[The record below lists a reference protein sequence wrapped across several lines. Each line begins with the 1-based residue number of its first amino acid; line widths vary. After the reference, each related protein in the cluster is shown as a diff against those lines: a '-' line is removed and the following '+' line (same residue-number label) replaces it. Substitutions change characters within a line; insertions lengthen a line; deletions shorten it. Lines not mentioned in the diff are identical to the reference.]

1 MSCGTQVP
9 PPCGSTVSVTGLS
22 PSPAALPFAFSY
34 RLAASSLAVLQPRAA
49 HCYARGLG
57 SSAFARH
64 YSRNHCYFLFLRVL
78 RCFSSPRSPG
88 ALRRDGIAAAGFP
101 HSDIG
106 GSCGYLPL
114 AAAFRS
120 LSRPS
125 SPPRATGIPHA
136 PFSAFLFSFRL
147 SSDLAALRAVSVPLA
162 VPLDSLVRLLFF
174 SRISYINVK
183 ICLSI
188 MSMTSPLFLV
198 EDIGFEPMTP
208 CVQGRCSSQLS

>member
-1 MSCGTQVP
+1 MVP
-9 PPCGSTVSVTGLS
+9 ADSRRIPRVLRYSG
-22 PSPAALPFAFSY
+22 
-34 RLAASSLAVLQPRAA
+34 AASLRLDGFGYGAVTLSGRA
-49 HCYARGLG
+49 
-57 SSAFARH
+57 S
-64 YSRNHCYFLFLRVL
+64 LRVL
-78 RCFSSPRSPG
+78 LPSRRQFVGGPATPRGALLRPRFGLLRFRSPLLAESLLFSFPAG
-88 ALRRDGIAAAGFP
+88 TEMFQFPAFAQRTKRCDGIPAAGFP

-125 SPPRATGIPHA
+125 SPPRAIGIPHA

-147 SSDLAALRAVSVPLA
+147 LLTGCRVFSDPAARFFSSIAL
-162 VPLDSLVRLLFF
+162 F

-188 MSMTSPLFLV
+188 MSMTSP
-198 EDIGFEPMTP
+198 
-208 CVQGRCSSQLS
+208 

>member
-136 PFSAFLFSFRL
+136 PFCVPFFLQRNSHEAYAPCKSPYWSLTLVCSCETFVFLLVLADILSALQPLMSRFQHVNVLF
-147 SSDLAALRAVSVPLA
+147 
-162 VPLDSLVRLLFF
+162 
-174 SRISYINVK
+174 
-183 ICLSI
+183 
-188 MSMTSPLFLV
+188 
-198 EDIGFEPMTP
+198 
-208 CVQGRCSSQLS
+208 

>member
-136 PFSAFLFSFRL
+136 PFCVPFFLQRNSHEAYAPCKSPYWSLTLVCSCETFVFLLVLADIL
-147 SSDLAALRAVSVPLA
+147 SALRPLMSRFQH
-162 VPLDSLVRLLFF
+162 VNVLF
-174 SRISYINVK
+174 
-183 ICLSI
+183 
-188 MSMTSPLFLV
+188 
-198 EDIGFEPMTP
+198 
-208 CVQGRCSSQLS
+208 

>member
-1 MSCGTQVP
+1 MVLAGSHRISRVP
-9 PPCGSTVSVTGLS
+9 RYSGAGWNGQQLRLRGCHALWPRFPAGSAVVDFFVS
-22 PSPAALPFAFSY
+22 P
-34 RLAASSLAVLQPRAA
+34 VLQPRVVRC
-49 HCYARGLG
+49 HIPGLG

-64 YSRNHCYFLFLRVL
+64 YLRNHCYFLFLRVL

-125 SPPRATGIPHA
+125 SPPRATGIPRA
-136 PFSAFLFSFRL
+136 PFFAFLFFFRL
-147 SSDLAALRAVSVPLA
+147 LEYDLQSLLWPLA
-162 VPLDSLVRLLFF
+162 HRPRPARLL
-174 SRISYINVK
+174 
-183 ICLSI
+183 
-188 MSMTSPLFLV
+188 
-198 EDIGFEPMTP
+198 
-208 CVQGRCSSQLS
+208 

>member
-9 PPCGSTVSVTGLS
+9 PPRGSTVSVTGLS

-34 RLAASSLAVLQPRAA
+34 RLATSSLAVLQPRVV
-49 HCYARGLG
+49 HRYTRGLG

-78 RCFSSPRSPG
+78 RCFSSPRSPS
-88 ALRRDGIAAAGFP
+88 ATRCDGIAAAGFP

-125 SPPRATGIPHA
+125 SPPRAKASTVCPCLL
-136 PFSAFLFSFRL
+136 SAR
-147 SSDLAALRAVSVPLA
+147 R
-162 VPLDSLVRLLFF
+162 
-174 SRISYINVK
+174 
-183 ICLSI
+183 
-188 MSMTSPLFLV
+188 TSPCGLIYLKLALLVFLLV
-198 EDIGFEPMTP
+198 YLLLMSNMSKI
-208 CVQGRCSSQLS
+208 SL

>member
-136 PFSAFLFSFRL
+136 PFSAFLFLFAFFRP
-147 SSDLAALRAVSVPLA
+147 AAKSLLTRL
-162 VPLDSLVRLLFF
+162 LDSSVRLLFVFSYLFF
-174 SRISYINVK
+174 SRLRLQRLCLVSDLLVHHVND
-183 ICLSI
+183 LSI
-188 MSMTSPLFLV
+188 SLSRSPR
-198 EDIGFEPMTP
+198 
-208 CVQGRCSSQLS
+208 QS

>member
-136 PFSAFLFSFRL
+136 PFCVPFFLQRNSHEAYAPCKSPYWSLTLVCSCETFVFL
-147 SSDLAALRAVSVPLA
+147 LVLADILALCRTDVSLPA
-162 VPLDSLVRLLFF
+162 CQCSLL
-174 SRISYINVK
+174 
-183 ICLSI
+183 
-188 MSMTSPLFLV
+188 M
-198 EDIGFEPMTP
+198 
-208 CVQGRCSSQLS
+208 

>member
-125 SPPRATGIPHA
+125 SPPRATGIPRA
-136 PFSAFLFSFRL
+136 PLFAFLFFFRL
-147 SSDLAALRAVSVPLA
+147 VYDLVARL
-162 VPLDSLVRLLFF
+162 SLSPIPSIGVRRGTRLLDC
-174 SRISYINVK
+174 SCS
-183 ICLSI
+183 
-188 MSMTSPLFLV
+188 TS
-198 EDIGFEPMTP
+198 TP
-208 CVQGRCSSQLS
+208 PRFTAAAWGLRFALPSCQ

>member
-1 MSCGTQVP
+1 MVPADSRRIPRVLRYSGTGLP
-9 PPCGSTVSVTGLS
+9 LTRSSLTGLS

-147 SSDLAALRAVSVPLA
+147 LLTGCRVFSDPAAR
-162 VPLDSLVRLLFF
+162 FF
-174 SRISYINVK
+174 S
-183 ICLSI
+183 SI
-188 MSMTSPLFLV
+188 ALCFLV
-198 EDIGFEPMTP
+198 SLLLSASASTP
-208 CVQGRCSSQLS
+208 LPRFRFACPSCQ

>member
-125 SPPRATGIPHA
+125 SPPSATGIPHA

-147 SSDLAALRAVSVPLA
+147 LLTGCRVFSDPAAR
-162 VPLDSLVRLLFF
+162 FF
-174 SRISYINVK
+174 S
-183 ICLSI
+183 SI
-188 MSMTSPLFLV
+188 ALCFLV
-198 EDIGFEPMTP
+198 SLLLSASASTP
-208 CVQGRCSSQLS
+208 LPRFRFACPSCQ

>member
-9 PPCGSTVSVTGLS
+9 PPGCSTVSVTGLS

-34 RLAASSLAVLQPRAA
+34 RLATSSLAVLQPRVV
-49 HCYARGLG
+49 HRYTRGLG

-78 RCFSSPRSPG
+78 RCFSSPRSPS
-88 ALRRDGIAAAGFP
+88 ASRCDGITAAGFP

-147 SSDLAALRAVSVPLA
+147 LFRPYRSVSALCAHRAAR
-162 VPLDSLVRLLFF
+162 FF
-174 SRISYINVK
+174 SSIA
-183 ICLSI
+183 LS
-188 MSMTSPLFLV
+188 FLV
-198 EDIGFEPMTP
+198 SLYLM
-208 CVQGRCSSQLS
+208 

>member
-9 PPCGSTVSVTGLS
+9 PPGCSTVSVTGLS
-22 PSPAALPFAFSY
+22 PSLAALPFAFSY

-136 PFSAFLFSFRL
+136 PFCVPFFLQRNSHEAYAPCKSPYWSLTLVCSCETFVFL
-147 SSDLAALRAVSVPLA
+147 LVLADILALCRTDVSLPACQCSL
-162 VPLDSLVRLLFF
+162 LMWRITDSNR
-174 SRISYINVK
+174 
-183 ICLSI
+183 
-188 MSMTSPLFLV
+188 
-198 EDIGFEPMTP
+198 
-208 CVQGRCSSQLS
+208 

>member
-1 MSCGTQVP
+1 MVLADSHRISRVP
-9 PPCGSTVSVTGLS
+9 RYSGADSILS
-22 PSPAALPFAFSY
+22 KLHLRGYHALRLRFPADSAAVGFFLLP
-34 RLAASSLAVLQPRAA
+34 VLQPRVVP
-49 HCYARGLG
+49 CDIPGLG

-64 YSRNHCYFLFLRVL
+64 YLRNHCYFLFLRVL

-147 SSDLAALRAVSVPLA
+147 SSDLAALLAVSVPLA
-162 VPLDSLVRLLFF
+162 VPLDSSVRLLFF
-174 SRISYINVK
+174 
-183 ICLSI
+183 
-188 MSMTSPLFLV
+188 LV
-198 EDIGFEPMTP
+198 SLTLM
-208 CVQGRCSSQLS
+208 

>member
-125 SPPRATGIPHA
+125 SPPRATGIPRA
-136 PFSAFLFSFRL
+136 PFFAFLFIFRL
-147 SSDLAALRAVSVPLA
+147 LEYDLQSLLCGPRMCAGRLDCSVLTDCLRSCNPRRSFSFALPS
-162 VPLDSLVRLLFF
+162 
-174 SRISYINVK
+174 
-183 ICLSI
+183 C
-188 MSMTSPLFLV
+188 
-198 EDIGFEPMTP
+198 
-208 CVQGRCSSQLS
+208 Q

>member
-22 PSPAALPFAFSY
+22 PSLAALPFAFSY

-147 SSDLAALRAVSVPLA
+147 SSDLAALRAVYVPLA
-162 VPLDSLVRLLFF
+162 VPLDSSVRLLFF
-174 SRISYINVK
+174 
-183 ICLSI
+183 
-188 MSMTSPLFLV
+188 LV
-198 EDIGFEPMTP
+198 SLTLM
-208 CVQGRCSSQLS
+208 

>member
-88 ALRRDGIAAAGFP
+88 ALRCDGIAAAGFP

-147 SSDLAALRAVSVPLA
+147 LFRPYRSVCALCAHRAAR
-162 VPLDSLVRLLFF
+162 FF
-174 SRISYINVK
+174 S
-183 ICLSI
+183 SI
-188 MSMTSPLFLV
+188 ALCFLV
-198 EDIGFEPMTP
+198 SLYLM
-208 CVQGRCSSQLS
+208 

>member
-9 PPCGSTVSVTGLS
+9 ACLRQGLRLRGCHPLRPGFPAGSADLVLLRGAGPTTPSVPCDT
-22 PSPAALPFAFSY
+22 
-34 RLAASSLAVLQPRAA
+34 
-49 HCYARGLG
+49 HGLG

-162 VPLDSLVRLLFF
+162 VPLDSSVRLLFF
-174 SRISYINVK
+174 
-183 ICLSI
+183 
-188 MSMTSPLFLV
+188 LV
-198 EDIGFEPMTP
+198 SLTLM
-208 CVQGRCSSQLS
+208 

>member
-136 PFSAFLFSFRL
+136 PFSAFLFPFNSADGSCRRGAQAKRL
-147 SSDLAALRAVSVPLA
+147 SPYNLFTVRSI
-162 VPLDSLVRLLFF
+162 LV
-174 SRISYINVK
+174 
-183 ICLSI
+183 
-188 MSMTSPLFLV
+188 
-198 EDIGFEPMTP
+198 
-208 CVQGRCSSQLS
+208 

>member
-1 MSCGTQVP
+1 MSSGRFRVRGCHPLWPRFPARSAIV
-9 PPCGSTVSVTGLS
+9 LS
-22 PSPAALPFAFSY
+22 PHWRRSYNPARCLDT
-34 RLAASSLAVLQPRAA
+34 
-49 HCYARGLG
+49 RGLG
-57 SSAFARH
+57 SCAFARH
-64 YSRNHCYFLFLRVL
+64 YWRNHCYFLFLRVL

-147 SSDLAALRAVSVPLA
+147 SSDLAALLAVSVPLA
-162 VPLDSLVRLLFF
+162 VPLDSSVRLLFF
-174 SRISYINVK
+174 SY
-183 ICLSI
+183 L
-188 MSMTSPLFLV
+188 LH
-198 EDIGFEPMTP
+198 
-208 CVQGRCSSQLS
+208 

>member
-106 GSCGYLPL
+106 GVTGICPLPPL
-114 AAAFRS
+114 FAACHVLLRLREPQAS
-120 LSRPS
+120 PMRPS
-125 SPPRATGIPHA
+125 LLS
-136 PFSAFLFSFRL
+136 FFLFAFLPTLLRCSRCLFRL
-147 SSDLAALRAVSVPLA
+147 QCRSILQFDCS
-162 VPLDSLVRLLFF
+162 FF

-188 MSMTSPLFLV
+188 MSMTSPLFFWWRIS
-198 EDIGFEPMTP
+198 DSN
-208 CVQGRCSSQLS
+208 R